1 MRKRRT
7 LSDLYIFPGFRP
19 KKTVYGIFGDS
30 NARVIKLSR
39 RGKKLFAASA
49 VQHIGPLAI
58 VETALSATCP
68 AVTPGSTSNWRFA
81 VSSVVGAAK

>member
-7 LSDLYIFPGFRP
+7 LSDLYQFPGFRP

-49 VQHIGPLAI
+49 AQHIGPLVI
-58 VETALSATCP
+58 VETGLSVTSP
-68 AVTPGSTSNWRFA
+68 LVTPGSTSNWRSVA
-81 VSSVVGAAK
+81 SSVAGVAK

>member
-1 MRKRRT
+1 MRKRLT
-7 LSDLYIFPGFRP
+7 LSDLYLFPGFRP

-58 VETALSATCP
+58 EETALSATCP
-68 AVTPGSTSNWRFA
+68 VATPGSTSNWRFA
-81 VSSVVGAAK
+81 ASSVAGVAR

>member
-1 MRKRRT
+1 MRKRQT
-7 LSDLYIFPGFRP
+7 LSELYRFPGFRP
-19 KKTVYGIFGDS
+19 RKTVNGIFGDS

-49 VQHIGPLAI
+49 VQHIGLLVI
-58 VETALSATCP
+58 VETDLSATCP

-81 VSSVVGAAK
+81 VSSVAGVAQ

>member
-1 MRKRRT
+1 MRKRLT
-7 LSDLYIFPGFRP
+7 LSDLYLFPGFRP

-49 VQHIGPLAI
+49 VQHIGPLVI
-58 VETALSATCP
+58 VENALSAICP
-68 AVTPGSTSNWRFA
+68 VVTPESTSNWRFVA
-81 VSSVVGAAK
+81 YSVAGVAK

>member
-1 MRKRRT
+1 MLKRQT
-7 LSDLYIFPGFRP
+7 LSGLYHFPGFRP

-49 VQHIGPLAI
+49 AQYNGLLVI
-58 VETALSATCP
+58 VETALSATYP
-68 AVTPGSTSNWRFA
+68 VVTLGSTSNWRFA
-81 VSSVVGAAK
+81 ASSVAGVAK

>member
-7 LSDLYIFPGFRP
+7 LSDLYLFPGFRP
-19 KKTVYGIFGDS
+19 KRTVYGIFGDS
-30 NARVIKLSR
+30 NARVVKLNR

-49 VQHIGPLAI
+49 GQHIGPLAI

-68 AVTPGSTSNWRFA
+68 VATPGSTSNWRSDA
-81 VSSVVGAAK
+81 SSVAGVAR